1 MKTLTREAGQFAQ
14 REVLIFKGQLQRGL
28 REAARYHNEAVFGI
42 HTYESRLEIYM
53 KSAGA
58 ALDAL
63 KYAKKFAETSGRDLN
78 DMGTVS
84 DTVHKLASQAVSS
97 SLSAATIAFS
107 YLHDYEKAKDAV
119 NAAFS
124 ATVEA
129 RFVPKERSEIGGQR
143 RLYALDESINA
154 AIRRSSASQ
163 FAAVARV

>member
-1 MKTLTREAGQFAQ
+1 
-14 REVLIFKGQLQRGL
+14 
-28 REAARYHNEAVFGI
+28 
-42 HTYESRLEIYM
+42 M